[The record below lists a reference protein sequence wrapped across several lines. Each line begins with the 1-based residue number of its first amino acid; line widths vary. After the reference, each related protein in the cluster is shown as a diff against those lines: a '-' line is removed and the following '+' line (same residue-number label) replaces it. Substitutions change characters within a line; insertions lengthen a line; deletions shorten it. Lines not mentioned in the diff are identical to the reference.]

1 MTVQEQAEQALI
13 NIKTRLKLGDPMRE
27 AHAAVTQG
35 IDAEV
40 ASALNAILH
49 SKRAEY
55 MVALKR
61 HDWSYEF
68 SDDYSA
74 YRAGNAQRFSL
85 KESQPIVDPMFD
97 LWNAAAPVDYRV
109 KVPA

>member
-1 MTVQEQAEQALI
+1 MSNEEKAQAALV
-13 NIKTRLKLGDPMRE
+13 NIKTRIKLGDKMRE
-27 AHAAVTQG
+27 AHEAVSR
-35 IDAEV
+35 DLDSEV
-40 ASALNAILH
+40 NSLLNAKLH
-49 SKRAEY
+49 ALRAEY

-97 LWNAAAPVDYRV
+97 LWNAAAPADYRV
-109 KVPA
+109 KVSA